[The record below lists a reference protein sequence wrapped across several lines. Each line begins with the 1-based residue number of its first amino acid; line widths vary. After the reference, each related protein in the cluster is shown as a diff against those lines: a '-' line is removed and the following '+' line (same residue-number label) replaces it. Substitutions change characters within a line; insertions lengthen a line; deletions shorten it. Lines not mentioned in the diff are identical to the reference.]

1 MTEWLTEVKYTSPIS
16 GYTGLFIGRQGL
28 LVSDSQGRV
37 LLQKKERT
45 INSIDLLKE
54 LVDNF
59 KNFDLWCTYDS

>member
-16 GYTGLFIGRQGL
+16 GYTGFFIGRQGL

-59 KNFDLWCTYDS
+59 KNFDLGRTYDS

>member
-37 LLQKKERT
+37 LLQKKERA

-59 KNFDLWCTYDS
+59 ENFDLGRTYDS